1 MNANVAEAVS
11 QASKLFLSPEQADRN
26 RAIEFLGKSLQAH
39 WAYVL
44 HLQAGGQKIVVSN
57 LWCSPDKTK
66 ELENSLQEV
75 EASDFAWSM
84 DMLLRGESIVIPDTD
99 LIPPVAAN
107 ETNMFKSRGIRSILT
122 IPIRTQSST
131 ISGVMVFCSVGK
143 RCDWPDK
150 DVKAME
156 VIAELLGIYWEREKA
171 VAELKQSEERFR
183 MIFEYAPDAYY
194 LNDMQGNFV
203 DGNKAAEEI
212 IGYPRS
218 ELIGKNVF
226 ELNLVP
232 ESELSKMAEAA
243 VKNMEGRPAEV
254 NGLTVKRKDGS
265 RRLVDIRAY
274 PVQIGDQPLVLGIAR
289 DITERMR
296 AEKERKEIEEKVRQ
310 LQKMEAVGRLAGG
323 VAHEINNPLGV
334 ILGFAQSVSR
344 RIPDDDPLSMPLKSI
359 EREALRCKALVS
371 DLLAFSRK
379 SAEEFSPVDPSGL
392 LESTRTLVEN
402 QARLGRIEMVVHC
415 DPDLPKIHA
424 DVIRLQQVLVN
435 MATNAIDAMP
445 CGGLLS
451 LGAQRNGSAVVVTV
465 GDTGEGMSLEVKEHI
480 FEPFFTTKELGKGTG
495 LGLSLAFEI
504 IGQHGGTIECDS
516 QVGKGTTFTIR
527 LPVK

>member
-1 MNANVAEAVS
+1 
-11 QASKLFLSPEQADRN
+11 
-26 RAIEFLGKSLQAH
+26 
-39 WAYVL
+39 
-44 HLQAGGQKIVVSN
+44 
-57 LWCSPDKTK
+57 
-66 ELENSLQEV
+66 
-75 EASDFAWSM
+75 
-84 DMLLRGESIVIPDTD
+84 
-99 LIPPVAAN
+99 
-107 ETNMFKSRGIRSILT
+107 
-122 IPIRTQSST
+122 
-131 ISGVMVFCSVGK
+131 
-143 RCDWPDK
+143 
-150 DVKAME
+150 
-156 VIAELLGIYWEREKA
+156 
-171 VAELKQSEERFR
+171 
-183 MIFEYAPDAYY
+183 
-194 LNDMQGNFV
+194 MQGNFV

>member
-156 VIAELLGIYWEREKA
+156 VIAELLGIYWEREEA

-218 ELIGKNVF
+218 EL
-226 ELNLVP
+226 
-232 ESELSKMAEAA
+232 
-243 VKNMEGRPAEV
+243 
-254 NGLTVKRKDGS
+254 
-265 RRLVDIRAY
+265 
-274 PVQIGDQPLVLGIAR
+274 IGDQPLVLGIAR